1 MICWRPGMHFGGEV
15 ILICRFL
22 LAGMILGSGMH
33 PDLIK
38 MAGRDDFRWG
48 NWSWFAGK
56 VLRGWFLSSECIL
69 IHGKSLAGMILSGG
83 MHLDLREVPGRECIL
98 GHGEHPYPKNSKK
111 WKNYLQFENSDDTI
125 RFAVRENRISQD
137 NNFSWIWNDFQENE
151 KSCWQ
156 ERDHMIFY
164 QSCCWGTRSNN
175 KDLSGRNTSKD
186 VRKILN
192 QIVTIK

>member
-1 MICWRPGMHFGGEV
+1 MIPNGGIDPDLQEKSGRDDFRRGNASWLDKNV
-15 ILICRFL
+15 WEGWFSSGKLILICGKSL
-22 LAGMILGSGMH
+22 TGMISNSGMH
-33 PDLIK
+33 PDSREK
-38 MAGRDDFRWG
+38 SRRDDFQLG
-48 NWSWFAGK
+48 NSSWFAGSA
-56 VLRGWFLSSECIL
+56 W
-69 IHGKSLAGMILSGG
+69 
-83 MHLDLREVPGRECIL
+83 PGCIL
-98 GHGEHPYPKNSKK
+98 GHGEHPYPYPKNSKK

-137 NNFSWIWNDFQENE
+137 NNFLWIWIDFQENE

-175 KDLSGRNTSKD
+175 EDLPGRNTSKD

>member
-1 MICWRPGMHFGGEV
+1 MIPGEG
-15 ILICRFL
+15 ID
-22 LAGMILGSGMH
+22 
-33 PDLIK
+33 PDLQEK
-38 MAGRDDFRWG
+38 SGRDDFRRG
-48 NWSWFAGK
+48 NASWLDK
-56 VLRGWFLSSECIL
+56 NVWEGWFPTGKLIL
-69 IHGKSLAGMILSGG
+69 IHGKSLAGMTSNSEI
-83 MHLDLREVPGRECIL
+83 HLDSQEVPGRECIL

-137 NNFSWIWNDFQENE
+137 NDFSWIWIDFQENE

-164 QSCCWGTRSNN
+164 QSCCWGTQSNN
-175 KDLSGRNTSKD
+175 EDLPGRNTSKD

>member
-1 MICWRPGMHFGGEV
+1 M
-15 ILICRFL
+15 ILICRKSL
-22 LAGMILGSGMH
+22 VGMISNGEI
-33 PDLIK
+33 DLDSREK
-38 MAGRDDFRWG
+38 SRRDDFQLG
-48 NWSWFAGK
+48 NASWFAENAEYG
-56 VLRGWFLSSECIL
+56 
-69 IHGKSLAGMILSGG
+69 
-83 MHLDLREVPGRECIL
+83 CIL
-98 GHGEHPYPKNSKK
+98 GHGEHPYLKNSKK
-111 WKNYLQFENSDDTI
+111 WKNYLQFESSDDTI

-137 NNFSWIWNDFQENE
+137 NNFSWIWIDFQENE

-175 KDLSGRNTSKD
+175 EDLPGRNTSKD

>member
-1 MICWRPGMHFGGEV
+1 MISNSGIHPDSREMPGRDDFQRENWSWFTGNIWEGWFSSGKM
-15 ILICRFL
+15 ILICRKY
-22 LAGMILGSGMH
+22 LAGMIPSGEID
-33 PDLIK
+33 PDLWEK
-38 MAGRDDFRWG
+38 SHRDDFQLG
-48 NWSWFAGK
+48 NSSWFAGNAWQ
-56 VLRGWFLSSECIL
+56 GCIL
-69 IHGKSLAGMILSGG
+69 
-83 MHLDLREVPGRECIL
+83 DY
-98 GHGEHPYPKNSKK
+98 GEHPYPKNSKK

-137 NNFSWIWNDFQENE
+137 NNFSWIWIDFQENE

-175 KDLSGRNTSKD
+175 KDLPGRDTSKD
-186 VRKILN
+186 VMKILN